1 MDPRL
6 DLLSSGIASS
16 LRLWRG
22 TWGNLPAKTP
32 KKLLVLYDR
41 EDGAECRLVREALTA
56 LDLDA
61 MVYPC
66 PPGGQRFTAQ
76 RPAPNLPAGSDT
88 PVLVDPNSRQ
98 TLVGAAAIV
107 PHLFRR
113 YLDKAKAP
121 TPLKASALNLL
132 GSRLAGLVRS
142 PLGLRARPS
151 IAPKKPLVL
160 YSFESSPFSRP
171 VRECLCELE
180 LPYRLI
186 NLGKGQWSD
195 MGPARPRLLAPGR
208 YKPVPGSKREAFFKA
223 HGKVQVPYL
232 IDPNNQVQMFESRAI
247 VEYLER
253 HYAERTA
260 GSRGE
265 A

>member
-1 MDPRL
+1 MNRRL
-6 DLLSSGIASS
+6 DLLTSGIASS

-22 TWGNLPAKTP
+22 TWGDLPAKTP
-32 KKLLVLYDR
+32 KKLLILYDR

-66 PPGGQRFTAQ
+66 PPGGTRFAAQ
-76 RPAPNLPAGSDT
+76 RPATDLPAGNDT

-98 TLVGAAAIV
+98 TLAGAATIV

-113 YLDKAKAP
+113 YLAAKSP
-121 TPLKASALNLL
+121 RPLKASALNLL
-132 GSRLAGLVRS
+132 GSRLAGIVRS

-171 VRECLCELE
+171 VRESLCELE

-195 MGPARPRLLAPGR
+195 MGPARPRLLVPGR
-208 YKPVPGSKREAFFKA
+208 YKPVPGSKRDAFFQQ
-223 HGKVQVPYL
+223 HGTVQVPYL
-232 IDPNNQVQMFESRAI
+232 IDPNHKVQMFESQAI

-253 HYAERTA
+253 TYALPPG
-260 GSRGE
+260 GS
-265 A
+265 AKL